1 MIIDY
6 LLLAYKN
13 LRRRRLRSWLT
24 LLGIIIGITAVVSL
38 IGLGQGLQ
46 VAVSDLFGA
55 LGTDRITIT
64 AGSGM
69 SLPGTT
75 TVDPLT
81 TENLENLRNIAGVNA
96 GTGRIQQS
104 TTYEFN
110 RKQRGATVVSVSI
123 DDPEALRL
131 FEDIIDAEV
140 SEGRMIGRGD
150 NRRVLLGSRFSQLE
164 DFFGRDIRPGSRLEI
179 ENQTFEVI
187 GILERK
193 GNPSI
198 DSAIYMP
205 EEDMRSIFHLTR
217 TELTA
222 IILQVENEDDMDRV
236 KDEAQHYLRRVR
248 DVREGDEDFSI
259 QTPEDAME
267 NVNSTLGTI
276 NIFVYLIAGIS
287 LLVGGIGIMNTMFM
301 SVAERTREIGIMKS
315 IGARNDT
322 IFSLFF
328 IESGLLGAIGG
339 LMGAFFG
346 SLISMAGASALQNF
360 IGGGIDIS
368 AQITPLLF
376 GGCIIGSF
384 LIGSLFGTLPA
395 YRASLLHPVDALRK
409 KK

>member
-1 MIIDY
+1 MINDY

-13 LRRRRLRSWLT
+13 LRRRKLRSWLT
-24 LLGIIIGITAVVSL
+24 LLGIVIGITAVVSL

-55 LGTDRITIT
+55 LGTDRMTII

-69 SLPGTT
+69 SLPGTSK
-75 TVDPLT
+75 VDPLT

-96 GTGRIQQS
+96 GTGRIQES
-104 TTYEFN
+104 TEYEFN
-110 RKQRGATVVSVSI
+110 RKQRSATVVSVSI

-131 FEDIIDAEV
+131 FKDIIDAEA
-140 SEGRMIGRGD
+140 SEGRMLGRGD
-150 NRRVLLGSRFSQLE
+150 NRRILLGSRFSQLE

-217 TELTA
+217 TELTS
-222 IILQVENEDDMDRV
+222 IILQVE
-236 KDEAQHYLRRVR
+236 DESRIDEIKEEVEQYLRRVR

-267 NVNSTLGTI
+267 NVNSTLGAI

-287 LLVGGIGIMNTMFM
+287 IAVGGIGIMNTMFM
-301 SVAERTREIGIMKS
+301 SVTERTREIGIMKS
-315 IGARNDT
+315 IGARNDA

-339 LMGAFFG
+339 LIGASLG

-360 IGGGIDIS
+360 IGGGFDIT
-368 AQITPLLF
+368 AQISPLLF
-376 GGCIIGSF
+376 GGCVASSF
-384 LIGSLFGTLPA
+384 FVGSLFGTLPA
-395 YRASLLHPVDALRK
+395 YRASLLNPVDALRK